1 MSVITGIKE
10 GSIPIE
16 KVCKD
21 KKPVYFIINKTAPPI
36 GNGGA
41 VLFSEIISATTNL
54 HQST

>member
-21 KKPVYFIINKTAPPI
+21 KKPVHLYYK
-36 GNGGA
+36 
-41 VLFSEIISATTNL
+41 
-54 HQST
+54 